1 MRNSKNKD
9 ISVVIP
15 AYCEEENLAHLLP
28 RLIQTIK
35 LTKLTYE
42 VLVVD
47 TIKPLDKT
55 EALCRRY
62 KIKYLKRKGDNSY
75 GSAIRIGIDEAHG
88 QYILFMDADGSHTP
102 EFIPKLLKF
111 RHKYEII
118 VASRYVGNGKTE
130 NNLLLNIMSRILNW
144 TYAYILSIPCKDVSN
159 SFKIYRTRDIKSLKL
174 KSNNFDI
181 VEEIIYKVCQ
191 NNPSIKIKEVPF
203 YFKKRMFGE
212 TKRNLFIFIITFIFT
227 IFKLRFG
234 MK

>member
-111 RHKYEII
+111 RHEYEIV

-130 NNLLLNIMSRILNW
+130 NSLPLILMSRILNW
-144 TYAYILSIPCKDVSN
+144 TYAYVLSIPCKDISN
-159 SFKIYRTRDIKSLKL
+159 SFKIYRAIDVKPLKL
-174 KSNNFDI
+174 RAKNFDI
-181 VEEIIYKVCQ
+181 VEELIYKVCQ
-191 NNPSIKIKEVPF
+191 NQPNTRIKEVPF
-203 YFKKRMFGE
+203 LFKKRMFGK
-212 TKRNLFIFIITFIFT
+212 TKRNLFLFIFTFTFT
-227 IFKLRFG
+227 IFKLRFFI
-234 MK
+234 